1 MMYNLSQLKDEENC
15 NNKNFNWL
23 RKCIAFF
30 SLKKKNHLGR
40 FFGFI
45 FILNVQLIYRDV

>member
-1 MMYNLSQLKDEENC
+1 MYNLSQLKDEENC

-30 SLKKKNHLGR
+30 SLKKKIIWVGFLGL
-40 FFGFI
+40 FSFECSI
-45 FILNVQLIYRDV
+45 DI